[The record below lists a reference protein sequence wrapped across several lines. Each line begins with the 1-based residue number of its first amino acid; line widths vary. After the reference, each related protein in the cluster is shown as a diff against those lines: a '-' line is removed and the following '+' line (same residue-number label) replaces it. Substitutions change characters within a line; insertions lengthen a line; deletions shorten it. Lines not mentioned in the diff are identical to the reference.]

1 MQMYTFS
8 HANIMHISKE
18 IIVLKDILSIL
29 SFSTYKT
36 SGYKFSWLKD

>member
-8 HANIMHISKE
+8 HANIMHMSKE

-29 SFSTYKT
+29 SFSTYKI
-36 SGYKFSWLKD
+36 SWLKD